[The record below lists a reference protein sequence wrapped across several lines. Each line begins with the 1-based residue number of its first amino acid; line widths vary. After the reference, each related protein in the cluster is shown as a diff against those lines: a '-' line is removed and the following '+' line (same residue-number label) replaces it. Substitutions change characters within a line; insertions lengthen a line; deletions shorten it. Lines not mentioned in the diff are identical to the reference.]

1 MSKMS
6 ELHAQIED
14 RLYETG
20 DYDLIAREIAIEYR
34 LPHADAL
41 QWVYNVAKFMDEQSW
56 RGGYDDDYLDSD
68 AHTEYLD

>member
-6 ELHAQIED
+6 ELHVQIED

-20 DYDLIAREIAIEYR
+20 DYDLIASEIAIEYR
-34 LPHADAL
+34 LPHAEAL
-41 QWVYNVAKFMDEQSW
+41 QWVYRVAKYMDEQSW
-56 RGGYDDDYLDSD
+56 RGGYDDDYLDSP